1 MKTSSF
7 IGTRAIHTDRLKNW
21 AHLITVSEI
30 IFHFPSLEKKRKS
43 LRPSFHCVV
52 NMNVPLKLLVILQWR
67 LSVYPFKLCKQ
78 IKLLQQYFL
87 KSANQI
93 DFIDVLS
100 FPFRCSFKLRRLQL
114 QAWHFEALSSLCDC
128 IAVRKNKKII
138 SIELISL
145 SISSSRNYSKPIP
158 RICWKFQEGGG
169 GGGEISKARFLKGK
183 YESTKTGIFAR
194 DGRGVWIFS
203 GTMH

>member
-1 MKTSSF
+1 M
-7 IGTRAIHTDRLKNW
+7 
-21 AHLITVSEI
+21 ITVSEM

-43 LRPSFHCVV
+43 LRPFHCVV

-67 LSVYPFKLCKQ
+67 LSAYPFKLCKQ

-100 FPFRCSFKLRRLQL
+100 FPFRCSVKLRRLQL

-128 IAVRKNKKII
+128 IASVVHYASHWATDGDYFSYPSMLQDFSLLVLSWRQLPLHSQFQWWQTEGQAREIFLEEQRPF
-138 SIELISL
+138 SLIT
-145 SISSSRNYSKPIP
+145 
-158 RICWKFQEGGG
+158 WTF
-169 GGGEISKARFLKGK
+169 
-183 YESTKTGIFAR
+183 
-194 DGRGVWIFS
+194 
-203 GTMH
+203 